1 MTKANTYISNINK
14 FLKGVKS
21 DISVDFI
28 CSSNKRLLIITNKVA
43 VTSDLNII
51 KKHIKNFND
60 INSSNIMS
68 LRLLQ
73 SKYYLKILS
82 ISYFV
87 KDTNLFISSNI
98 IESVIKINYIFNN
111 IVLTLQPCIIK
122 TSPRSDIAVIQI
134 NNQNSQNGL
143 NAKLPINRC
152 FNISRHITTI
162 YSTNI
167 NSGIFQYKNC
177 QKWGYTIFTYYMYR
191 AKCLKNNK
199 LYKLEHYR
207 NIIWCYK
214 ANFKMNLSK
223 LKIPREKSC
232 IQV

>member
-1 MTKANTYISNINK
+1 MRLNNVKRVMTKANTYISNINR

-111 IVLTLQPCIIK
+111 IFLTLQPCIIK
-122 TSPRSDIAVIQI
+122 TSPRSDIAVI
-134 NNQNSQNGL
+134 
-143 NAKLPINRC
+143 
-152 FNISRHITTI
+152 
-162 YSTNI
+162 
-167 NSGIFQYKNC
+167 
-177 QKWGYTIFTYYMYR
+177 
-191 AKCLKNNK
+191 
-199 LYKLEHYR
+199 
-207 NIIWCYK
+207 
-214 ANFKMNLSK
+214 
-223 LKIPREKSC
+223 
-232 IQV
+232 

>member
-1 MTKANTYISNINK
+1 MRLNNVKRVMTKANTYISNINR

-122 TSPRSDIAVIQI
+122 TSPRSDIAVI
-134 NNQNSQNGL
+134 
-143 NAKLPINRC
+143 
-152 FNISRHITTI
+152 
-162 YSTNI
+162 
-167 NSGIFQYKNC
+167 
-177 QKWGYTIFTYYMYR
+177 
-191 AKCLKNNK
+191 
-199 LYKLEHYR
+199 
-207 NIIWCYK
+207 
-214 ANFKMNLSK
+214 
-223 LKIPREKSC
+223 
-232 IQV
+232 

>member
-122 TSPRSDIAVIQI
+122 TSPRSDIAVI
-134 NNQNSQNGL
+134 
-143 NAKLPINRC
+143 
-152 FNISRHITTI
+152 
-162 YSTNI
+162 
-167 NSGIFQYKNC
+167 
-177 QKWGYTIFTYYMYR
+177 
-191 AKCLKNNK
+191 
-199 LYKLEHYR
+199 
-207 NIIWCYK
+207 
-214 ANFKMNLSK
+214 
-223 LKIPREKSC
+223 
-232 IQV
+232 

>member
-1 MTKANTYISNINK
+1 MTKANTYISNINR

-51 KKHIKNFND
+51 KKYIKNFND

-122 TSPRSDIAVIQI
+122 TSPRSDIAVI
-134 NNQNSQNGL
+134 
-143 NAKLPINRC
+143 
-152 FNISRHITTI
+152 
-162 YSTNI
+162 
-167 NSGIFQYKNC
+167 
-177 QKWGYTIFTYYMYR
+177 
-191 AKCLKNNK
+191 
-199 LYKLEHYR
+199 
-207 NIIWCYK
+207 
-214 ANFKMNLSK
+214 
-223 LKIPREKSC
+223 
-232 IQV
+232 